1 MDLIKISKVV
11 DNPWTVGMVR
21 ADKAG
26 GVLADAILNK
36 FQGERGVTLIGY
48 GLGARVIYACLMQL
62 SEKRVFGA
70 IENAVMLGTPCPSD
84 VRSWAGMRSVVA
96 GRLVNVHSKNDYLL
110 GFMYRTGSWQYGIA
124 GLEKI
129 QGVHGIENLDVSNLA
144 TNHIRYQHL
153 VNIVLKKLHWEEVG
167 NDGVTKDE
175 DALRRLD
182 AEETLLDETRCAR
195 SLEKGLQTIDLN
207 TRSANRKSKPIAG
220 DGTHKGK
227 DSSSRKS
234 GGKLGK

>member
-1 MDLIKISKVV
+1 MDLIKISKVI

-21 ADKAG
+21 AEKAG

-70 IENAVMLGTPCPSD
+70 IENAVMLGTPCPTEI
-84 VRSWAGMRSVVA
+84 RTWTAMRRVVA

-129 QGVHGIENLDVSNLA
+129 QGVHGVENLDVGDLA
-144 TNHIRYQHL
+144 TDHIRYQHL
-153 VNIVLKKLHWEEVG
+153 VNIVLKKLNWEDVG
-167 NDGVTKDE
+167 NAGVSRDE

-182 AEETLLDETRCAR
+182 ADEALLDEAR
-195 SLEKGLQTIDLN
+195 SVRNLEQGLQALDLN
-207 TRSANRKSKPIAG
+207 ARGANRKPKPAVG
-220 DGTHKGK
+220 NGSRKGK
-227 DSSSRKS
+227 DNSNRRT
-234 GGKLGK
+234 GGKQGK